1 MIAGPIRA
9 PVPPMNT
16 ASLLASPV
24 ATWPPTPGHR
34 GAAALFVVT
43 ADHRVCAANET
54 ATAWFDPPSTMLPL
68 ARFLGIP
75 DHDERKDELLAFA
88 ADLKAHR
95 VPRELRLTL
104 SRANLEIFSALLMAT
119 PLADSDGNH
128 LGFDAVLLDLS
139 RWADRSALVPP
150 THDESMALQL
160 DAAQRSLGVMR
171 RELERFSQ
179 VLGHDMRAPIR
190 HVLAFLRLA
199 RERLDTLQRNDD
211 ALSEYFDGVQKAAHR
226 LNAMIEAM
234 HDYLHLCRARLN
246 VVDVPLGPLVQ
257 GVLAHLQPRSDA
269 PAIDWQVAPDLPTV
283 RGDPML
289 LAQAF
294 RYLLDNAVK
303 FTRPVAHPRITLG
316 WARAADGK
324 FHFRVEDNGVGFDR
338 QHADKLFLLF
348 QRQHHS
354 SDFDGLGVGLA
365 MTHRIVERHG
375 GELFCDSSPNAGCR
389 IHFTLP
395 DGRLDGPGVEY
406 ND

>member
-1 MIAGPIRA
+1 M
-9 PVPPMNT
+9 T
-16 ASLLASPV
+16 TTSLASPV
-24 ATWPPTPGHR
+24 AVWPPTPGHR
-34 GAAALFVVT
+34 AAAALFVVT

-54 ATAWFDPPSTMLPL
+54 ATAWFDPPASMLPL

-75 DHDERKDELLAFA
+75 EHDERKDELLVFA
-88 ADLKAHR
+88 ADLKANR
-95 VPRELRLTL
+95 QPREMRLTL
-104 SRANLEIFSALLMAT
+104 RRANLEVFSSLLMAT

-128 LGFDAVLLDLS
+128 LGFDVVLLDLS

-150 THDESMALQL
+150 TRDESLARRLE
-160 DAAQRSLGVMR
+160 ATEHSLGMLR
-171 RELERFSQ
+171 RELEGFSQ
-179 VLGHDMRAPIR
+179 VLGHDMRSPIR

-199 RERLDTLQRNDD
+199 RERLE
-211 ALSEYFDGVQKAAHR
+211 ALHLKDEALREYCDGVQKAAHR

-246 VVDVPLGPLVQ
+246 VTDVPLGPLVR
-257 GVLAHLQPRSDA
+257 GVLAHLGSPRTGQPV
-269 PAIDWQVAPDLPTV
+269 DWQVASDLPTV

-294 RYLLDNAVK
+294 RFLLDNAVK
-303 FTRPVAHPRITLG
+303 FTRPVEHPRITLD
-316 WARAADGK
+316 WTRASDGR

-354 SDFDGLGVGLA
+354 REFDGLGAGLA

-375 GELFCDSSPNAGCR
+375 GELFCDATPDGGCR
-389 IHFTLP
+389 VRFTLP
-395 DGRLDGPGVEY
+395 DGRLDETGIDV
-406 ND
+406 D